1 MHLNLTFS
9 SPINLHKWLTSYIRI
24 YTKRSLCKMQAGGA
38 SSIAF
43 QVLEMQLSGSTSLI
57 IQLCA
62 SAFQAAADASRSCW
76 IMQKRQKRCNRT
88 ILTTLLLDSCCMSSL
103 SGCGSKCVC
112 AGEQPFPPIVWHLQ
126 LAAGQ
131 ISSKTRREWRV
142 ELISHQPLL
151 QPIIAVSLRADGIM
165 CDCTQDK

>member
-43 QVLEMQLSGSTSLI
+43 QVLEMQLSGSTSLT

-103 SGCGSKCVC
+103 SGCGSECVC
-112 AGEQPFPPIVWHLQ
+112 ARGGTTLSSDCVAF
-126 LAAGQ
+126 AAR
-131 ISSKTRREWRV
+131 SRANLVKDTPRMTSRAHFASAASTTDYCRVAASRRNNVR
-142 ELISHQPLL
+142 LHS
-151 QPIIAVSLRADGIM
+151 R
-165 CDCTQDK
+165 